1 MLVVLYLVLTVTV
14 LKLAISASNHIFE
27 LSANILKSVTMLFR
41 RQFKLHVYLIL
52 CHAHRALISTK
63 VTELASYVPEVALFV
78 TVMASVLRIVLINAE
93 IVLQSLATV

>member
-1 MLVVLYLVLTVTV
+1 MLVVLHPVLTVTV
-14 LKLAISASNHIFE
+14 QKLAISASNQIYE

-63 VTELASYVPEVALFV
+63 ATELVSYVPEVALFA